1 MKKSKKRLF
10 LITAFIILIGYY
22 SKDYKYNKSKYN
34 VIDNGDA
41 YAEYS
46 DGLVYI
52 GDDKFL
58 EKVKCCEKDILI
70 CDQRDSDVD
79 PDMIVYDSCLID
91 DKEKRNEILEILCEY
106 EKCNPS
112 NWNRSIESM
121 RLEWFM
127 HNLGYYFNVNKER
140 TAHVDLD
147 NDDEKKYDNKLIR
160 KILKL

>member
-58 EKVKCCEKDILI
+58 ENVKCCEKDILI

-91 DKEKRNEILEILCEY
+91 DKDKRNEILEILCEY